1 MLFYSAGGKPGA
13 MQKCRTCNGRGL
25 KITMRQLGPGMVQQM
40 QSVCPDCHGE
50 GRLSHVKQ
58 TRLTRALVL
67 PSHGKFN
74 LCIEG
79 PRHPVNLFFMR
90 VYHNMVISTHCG
102 TACLYCQI

>member
-1 MLFYSAGGKPGA
+1 MPFYSAGGKPGA

-50 GRLSHVKQ
+50 GRVSRFKQ

-67 PSHGKFN
+67 PILRKFN
-74 LCIEG
+74 FYFEG
-79 PRHPVNLFFMR
+79 PRHPV
-90 VYHNMVISTHCG
+90 T
-102 TACLYCQI
+102 